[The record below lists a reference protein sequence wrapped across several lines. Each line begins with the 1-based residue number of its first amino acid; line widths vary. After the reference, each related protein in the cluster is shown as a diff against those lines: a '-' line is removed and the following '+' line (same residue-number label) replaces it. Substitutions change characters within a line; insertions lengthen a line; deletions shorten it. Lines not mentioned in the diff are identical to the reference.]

1 MGREA
6 GVDAGSRRRHPPAQS
21 RPRAGPSRLFAVHPH
36 LQFKLLFL
44 DCGLYKVVRICLENF
59 WPRLIPGGV
68 LILDNFNHETS
79 PGETKAVRELLPG
92 KSNRSFGF
100 AHQPTGYLIK
110 D

>member
-1 MGREA
+1 MQGLDDVIHLHNLDLEQ
-6 GVDAGSRRRHPPAQS
+6 DPP
-21 RPRAGPSRLFAVHPH
+21 GF
-36 LQFKLLFL
+36 LLST
-44 DCGLYKVVRICLENF
+44 RICSSGCCFSTAGFIRSFAPAWRAL
-59 WPRLIPGGV
+59 RLIPGGV

-92 KSNRSFGF
+92 KSIRSFGF